1 MATQSGQRTT
11 LIDTVGHA
19 VDMSPVIQLI
29 DPFDVGLLSY
39 IGMSS
44 LDKPATEV
52 KHQWMEDTLRP
63 LVDALNDGTD
73 IDDADTAWVVDT
85 GEIFRPYDLIKI
97 DDEIVLVTA
106 VNGDTLTV
114 ETRGTRSTA
123 VLHLDDAPIT
133 IVGTAVLEGQTTPR
147 SAQSTE
153 KTAVFNYTQI
163 FEDVVEISST
173 LEAIEQYAPGSEYAR
188 ELGKTMKS
196 LFITIDRTLIYGR
209 KYVGTA
215 TLSRSMDG
223 LYAYLTAGTQPA
235 AQAVNAASAQ
245 LTEKMM
251 LDALLSTYDNGG
263 VVRCHAMTLTQKN
276 AQNKFLDQN
285 RRTDFSATM
294 AGSVVDSYLWDQGV
308 VDTVIDRWLPTDD
321 ILGLD
326 TEMIGFGPLQAETL
340 GHEIL
345 PKQSRL
351 AQRGQITGEYTMEFK
366 SPKTS
371 YYIHTLATDIS

>member
-1 MATQSGQRTT
+1 VATKDGQRTT

-19 VDMSPVIQLI
+19 INMAPVIQLI

-39 IGMSS
+39 IGMAS
-44 LDKPATEV
+44 LDNPATAV
-52 KHQWMEDTLRP
+52 KHEWMEDTLRP
-63 LVDALNDGTD
+63 LAGVLDEALDNSETD
-73 IDDADTAWVVDT
+73 IDVVASLP
-85 GEIFRPYDLIKI
+85 FRPYDLIKI
-97 DDEIVLVTA
+97 DSEIFLVLTITDSTTIA
-106 VNGDTLTV
+106 V

-123 VLHLDDAPIT
+123 ASHDTAAVIQ

-147 SAQSTE
+147 EAKSTE
-153 KTAVFNYTQI
+153 KTGVFNYTQI

-196 LFITIDRTLIYGR
+196 LFITMDRTLIFGY
-209 KYVGTA
+209 KYVGTS

-223 LYAYLTAGTQPA
+223 LYSYLTAGTQPS
-235 AQAVNAASAQ
+235 AQKVDASSVQ

-285 RRTDFSATM
+285 RRTDFAATM
-294 AGSVVDSYLWDQGV
+294 AGSVVDSFLWDQGV
-308 VDTVIDRWLPTDD
+308 VDTVIDRWLPTGD

-326 TEMIGFGPLQAETL
+326 TEMIGCGPLQAETL

-371 YYIHTLATDIS
+371 YYIHSLATDIS

>member
-11 LIDTVGHA
+11 LVDTVGLA
-19 VDMSPVIQLI
+19 IDMSPVIQLI
-29 DPFDVGLLSY
+29 DPFDVGLLAY
-39 IGMSS
+39 IGMGS
-44 LDKPATEV
+44 LDKPAFAV
-52 KHQWMEDTLRP
+52 KHEWMEDTLRP
-63 LVDALNDGTD
+63 LAGQMDEALDNSETAYTVDST
-73 IDDADTAWVVDT
+73 TM
-85 GEIFRPYDLIKI
+85 FRVYDLIMI
-97 DDEIVLVTA
+97 DEEISLITVIDSSTQF
-106 VNGDTLTV
+106 TV
-114 ETRGTRSTA
+114 EARGTRSTA
-123 VLHLDDAPIT
+123 ATHDDDATIT
-133 IVGTAVLEGQTTPR
+133 IVGTAVLEGQTAPR
-147 SAQSTE
+147 TNKSTQ
-153 KTAVFNYTQI
+153 KTGVFNYTQI

-173 LEAIEQYAPGSEYAR
+173 LEAVEQYAPGSEYAR

-196 LFITIDRTLIYGR
+196 LFITMDRTLIYGF
-209 KYVGTA
+209 KYIGTS

-223 LYAYLTAGTQPA
+223 LYAYLRAGSQPTAQKVDA
-235 AQAVNAASAQ
+235 SSAQ

-285 RRTDFSATM
+285 RRTDFAATM

-308 VDTVIDRWLPTDD
+308 VDTVIDRWLPNNG

-351 AQRGQITGEYTMEFK
+351 AQRGQITGEYTLEFK

-371 YYIHTLATDIS
+371 YHIHTLATDIS

>member
-1 MATQSGQRTT
+1 MAIQQGQRTT

-19 VDMSPVIQLI
+19 VDMSPIIQLI

-44 LDKPATEV
+44 LDKPATAV
-52 KHQWMEDTLRP
+52 KHEWMEDTLRP
-63 LVDALNDGTD
+63 IADQLNEALDASETA
-73 IDDADTAWVVDT
+73 IDVDT
-85 GEIFRPYDLIKI
+85 GEVFRPYDLIKI
-97 DDEIVLVTA
+97 DDEILLVLSIST
-106 VNGDTLTV
+106 DTLTV

-123 VLHLDDAPIT
+123 ATHLDNAPVT
-133 IVGTAVLEGQTTPR
+133 IVGSAVLEGETDPR

-153 KTAVFNYTQI
+153 KTGVFNYTQI
-163 FEDVVEISST
+163 FEDVVEVSST

-209 KYVGTA
+209 KYIGTS

-223 LYAYLTAGTQPA
+223 LYAYLTAATQPA
-235 AQAVNAASAQ
+235 AQKVDAASAQ

-285 RRTDFSATM
+285 RRTDFSNTM

-321 ILGLD
+321 VLGLD

-371 YYIHTLATDIS
+371 YYIYDLATDIS

>member
-1 MATQSGQRTT
+1 MATKTGQRST

-19 VDMSPVIQLI
+19 IDMAPIIQLI

-44 LDKPATEV
+44 LDNPATAV
-52 KHQWMEDTLRP
+52 KHEWMEDTLRP
-63 LVDALNDGTD
+63 LAGQMAEALDNSETD
-73 IDDADTAWVVDT
+73 FTVDT
-85 GEIFRPYDLIKI
+85 SLPFRPYDLIKI
-97 DDEIVLVTA
+97 DSEIMLVLTITDSTTIA
-106 VNGDTLTV
+106 V
-114 ETRGTRSTA
+114 EARGTRSTA
-123 VLHLDDAPIT
+123 ATHLDDAPIQ

-147 SAQSTE
+147 SAKSTE
-153 KTAVFNYTQI
+153 KTGVFNYTQI
-163 FEDVVEISST
+163 FEDVCEISST

-196 LFITIDRTLIYGR
+196 LFITMDRTLIFGY

-223 LYAYLTAGTQPA
+223 LYKFLTAGTQPS
-235 AQAVNAASAQ
+235 AQKVDASSVQ

-294 AGSVVDSYLWDQGV
+294 AGSVVDSFLWDQGV

-326 TEMIGFGPLQAETL
+326 TEMIGMGPLQAETL

-351 AQRGQITGEYTMEFK
+351 AQRGQITGEYTLEFK

-371 YYIHTLATDIS
+371 YYIYDLATDIS

>member
-1 MATQSGQRTT
+1 MAEALDDSET
-11 LIDTVGHA
+11 D
-19 VDMSPVIQLI
+19 VD
-29 DPFDVGLLSY
+29 
-39 IGMSS
+39 
-44 LDKPATEV
+44 
-52 KHQWMEDTLRP
+52 
-63 LVDALNDGTD
+63 
-73 IDDADTAWVVDT
+73 VDT
-85 GEIFRPYDLIKI
+85 GEVFRAYDLIKV
-97 DDEIVLVTA
+97 DDEIMLVA
-106 VNGDTLTV
+106 SISGDTLTV

-123 VLHLDDAPIT
+123 ATHADNAEVQ
-133 IVGTAVLEGQTTPR
+133 IVGSAVLEGSTSPR

-163 FEDVVEISST
+163 FEDVVEVSST

-196 LFITIDRTLIYGR
+196 LFITIDRTLIYGY

-215 TLSRSMDG
+215 SVPRSMDG
-223 LYAYLTAGTQPA
+223 LYAYLTASTQPA
-235 AQAVNAASAQ
+235 AQKVDASSAQ

-326 TEMIGFGPLQAETL
+326 TEMIGFGPLASETL

-351 AQRGQITGEYTMEFK
+351 AQKGQITGEYTMEFK

>member
-1 MATQSGQRTT
+1 
-11 LIDTVGHA
+11 
-19 VDMSPVIQLI
+19 
-29 DPFDVGLLSY
+29 
-39 IGMSS
+39 
-44 LDKPATEV
+44 
-52 KHQWMEDTLRP
+52 
-63 LVDALNDGTD
+63 VDALNDGTD

>member
-1 MATQSGQRTT
+1 MATKTGQRTT

-19 VDMSPVIQLI
+19 IDMSPVIQLI

-44 LDKPATEV
+44 LDKPATAV
-52 KHQWMEDTLRP
+52 KHEWMEDTLRP
-63 LVDALNDGTD
+63 LTGTLNEAL
-73 IDDADTAWVVDT
+73 DDSETEITVVSSLP
-85 GEIFRPYDLIKI
+85 FRAYDLIMI
-97 DDEIVLVTA
+97 DSEIMLVTV
-106 VNGDTLTV
+106 VNSTTSIEV

-123 VLHLDDAPIT
+123 ATHDTASTIQ
-133 IVGTAVLEGQTTPR
+133 IVGSAVLEGSTTPR
-147 SAQSTE
+147 TAKSTE
-153 KTAVFNYTQI
+153 KTGVYNYTQI
-163 FEDVVEISST
+163 FEDVVEVSST

-196 LFITIDRTLIYGR
+196 LFITIDKTLIYGR
-209 KYVGTA
+209 KYVGSS

-223 LYAYLTAGTQPA
+223 LYAYLTASTQPA
-235 AQAVNAASAQ
+235 AQKVNAASAQ

-251 LDALLSTYDNGG
+251 LDALLSTYEYGG
-263 VVRCHAMTLTQKN
+263 VVRCHAMTLTQKQ

-285 RRTDFSATM
+285 RRTDFSATQ
-294 AGSVVDSYLWDQGV
+294 AGAVVDSYLWDQGV

-326 TEMIGFGPLQAETL
+326 TEMIGFGPLASETL

-351 AQRGQITGEYTMEFK
+351 AQRGQITGEYTMEYK

-371 YYIHTLATDIS
+371 YYIYDLATDIN